1 MLKLTKTSKVV
12 EIPTVNYNVAQ
23 IEYVK
28 NTYPKDRSRSK
39 PVTFALQYFGNE
51 GTLVRNS
58 GFTKD
63 EAHEIVHNYKTL
75 YKVSE
80 DYKCARQQL
89 CCKDGYATVAFG
101 LRVRTPLLEKT
112 ILGNSKTLREAEAEA
127 RSVGNAMFQSY
138 GLLNNRAAIA
148 FMNKVWASSYKYSI
162 FLVSM
167 IHDAIYLIIKND
179 LDTLKWVNDN
189 LPQEMS
195 WQELPEIQH
204 PKVKLG
210 AELDVHYPSWA
221 QAITLPNHATR
232 EEIYKICR
240 SNQH

>member
-12 EIPTVNYNVAQ
+12 EISKVNYNVAQ

-28 NTYPKDRSRSK
+28 NTYPKDRTRSK

-63 EAHEIVHNYKTL
+63 EAHEIVHNYKML

-138 GLLNNRAAIA
+138 GMLNNRAAIA
-148 FMNKVWASSYKYSI
+148 FMNKVWASEYRYSI

-167 IHDAIYLIIKND
+167 IHDAIYLLIKD
-179 LDTLKWVNDN
+179 DIDVLTWVNKN
-189 LPQEMS
+189 LPEEMS
-195 WQELPEIQH
+195 WQGLPEIQH
-204 PKVKLG
+204 PEVKLS
-210 AELDVHYPSWA
+210 AEVDVHYPTWA
-221 QAITLPNHATR
+221 EAITLPNNANR
-232 EEIYKICR
+232 LEVYEKCR
-240 SNQH
+240 AGL